1 MTLAQVTLQRQLR
14 TAVSASGFDLAPKWG
29 FSTAPLS
36 LISPAGVPGPNLC
49 PSALHLWFHQVWL
62 RPPGPR

>member
-36 LISPAGVPGPNLC
+36 LISSDFLEAARNRVLSAVLPGE
-49 PSALHLWFHQVWL
+49 
-62 RPPGPR
+62 